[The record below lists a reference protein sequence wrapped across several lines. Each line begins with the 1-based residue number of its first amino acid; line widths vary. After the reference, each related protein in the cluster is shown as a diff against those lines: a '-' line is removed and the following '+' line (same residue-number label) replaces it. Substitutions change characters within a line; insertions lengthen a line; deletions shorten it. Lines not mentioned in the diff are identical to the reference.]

1 MFKFLFFSFVALPV
15 LAQAKINS
23 EQCADVGRT
32 LEFSTLS
39 SFTRDLNI
47 DRSTILEHKTEVKVL
62 AVYPVT
68 DILAKQ
74 LAEDAYKKAMAQEN
88 SIVLSREQYYS
99 IYHDDNVESISAKY
113 TFINREGKKNV
124 FIALGYINDN
134 ECSVDYGGYLTLSRE
149 F

>member
-62 AVYPVT
+62 GVYPVT

-74 LAEDAYKKAMAQEN
+74 LAEDAYKKLWLKK
-88 SIVLSREQYYS
+88 IVLCSPGNNIIQFIMMIMWKAFQLS
-99 IYHDDNVESISAKY
+99 IPLSIARVK
-113 TFINREGKKNV
+113 RM
-124 FIALGYINDN
+124 
-134 ECSVDYGGYLTLSRE
+134 YL
-149 F
+149 